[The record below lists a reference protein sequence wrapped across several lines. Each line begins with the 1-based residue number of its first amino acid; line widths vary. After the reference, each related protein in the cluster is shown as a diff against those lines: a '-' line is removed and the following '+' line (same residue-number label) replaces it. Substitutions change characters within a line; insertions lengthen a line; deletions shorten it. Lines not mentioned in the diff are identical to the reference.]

1 MLFRSSRGNALSL
14 VGAAVYVSATRP
26 RLMLPDLVFRA
37 VWRKQR
43 TVEGAFLAEVLRTP
57 FLRRQIESV
66 ATGTSPSMK
75 KVTKPALLNL
85 RLPLPLLAEQARIV
99 ARLDALRAEARAART
114 TATARRAAA
123 AAAFTAALFFK

>member
-1 MLFRSSRGNALSL
+1 
-14 VGAAVYVSATRP
+14 
-26 RLMLPDLVFRA
+26 MLPDLIFRVVFAPHSR
-37 VWRKQR
+37 VSG
-43 TVEGAFLAEVLRTP
+43 EFLTEMLRSR
-57 FLRRQIESV
+57 FVRNQIEIVSLG
-66 ATGTSPSMK
+66 ASTTMK

-99 ARLDALRAEARAART
+99 ARLDALRAEARAARA